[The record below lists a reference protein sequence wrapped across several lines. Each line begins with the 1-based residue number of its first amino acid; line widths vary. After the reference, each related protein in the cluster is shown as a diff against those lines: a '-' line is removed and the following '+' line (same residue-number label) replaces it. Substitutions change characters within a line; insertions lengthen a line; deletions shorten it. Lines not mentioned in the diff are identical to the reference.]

1 MSASDFLER
10 IDNAEWAYK
19 KGDIATP
26 SKTFAGV
33 SSNKL
38 NKYSLH
44 VAVQSLVI
52 IYYLICS
59 FTYFVFYGL
68 AI

>member
-10 IDNAEWAYK
+10 IRNAQWAYK
-19 KGDIATP
+19 KGDVATP
-26 SKTFAGV
+26 RRLPESRQI
-33 SSNKL
+33 
-38 NKYSLH
+38 SLTNRFH

-52 IYYLICS
+52 IYYLISS
-59 FTYFVFYGL
+59 FTYFVFYCL

>member
-1 MSASDFLER
+1 MSVWQAMSASDFLEL

-38 NKYSLH
+38 NK
-44 VAVQSLVI
+44 
-52 IYYLICS
+52 
-59 FTYFVFYGL
+59 
-68 AI
+68 